1 MRRWEYAAGN
11 SSKFLEAEADG
22 ATVTVRYGRCGTEG
36 RIQVKEC
43 ASAAEAAEY
52 LRKTAAAKE
61 RKGYR
66 EAGTAP
72 VGTAPV
78 GTAAVGATAADGGGA
93 PTPITDDTTA
103 SASASASASA
113 TATATATADDG
124 SQMPVVDEDTFVLPA
139 AWHRHLHPRRG
150 GIRRKPAPPRKGA
163 ASEAEQRLRTGATWV
178 RLYLDSPRSDVDLVR
193 AAEAHLAGTADPL
206 GAAVLAVASDTARS
220 GAVCADAW
228 VEAHGPVFAAHATV
242 ELFDIEAHHTQHGTR
257 RVDPYVERV
266 PSKPFAGQA
275 ERVRG
280 VADRI
285 RALLAATD
293 EDTYRA
299 VVAALGGMR
308 SSVRR
313 RVVVSYLVPTETEW
327 LDECAG
333 GPEADRPRGNA
344 LRSMLFCSFDD
355 PEQVRQL
362 GGVADLSYGAWPM
375 PTVATVAEGIGTAV
389 APLVAESLK
398 GSYVTSD
405 TVRKVNSILVAI
417 PSDEAFALL
426 MGQLG
431 DKRTQPF
438 VTRAARRYPRR
449 ALRMLA
455 EAVAAGGPNTD
466 AVRSALLVH
475 VSAHPDLAHEALASL
490 SPEAARAV
498 EALLSPRDRVPDAPA
513 ASLPELLTSPPWTRP
528 REVVKVRT
536 VTGPVAE
543 DTPGIVWLPGERQEW
558 ADTPSRERDWASR
571 SEWPDDPDALL
582 GAVRSDRL
590 GSMGI
595 FLDKPE
601 ELVRPLLDEWTPTSL
616 DSDATLKPIVARFG
630 TDALG
635 VVLRVAPK
643 WPASLAPLLLPYVSV
658 GAARLI
664 AEWAV
669 RVKSAR
675 GTARS
680 WFRRHGEAAAPLL
693 VPDALGKAG
702 PARRHAEQALHTIVA
717 LHGEQVVRSA
727 AERYG
732 AEAVAGIGELLSA
745 DPLWTA
751 LPAKLPEPVEWAD
764 PALLP
769 QILVRSGG
777 ALPAEATRHVVT
789 MLAMSRP
796 GEPYP
801 GLAVVRELCA
811 AESLAE
817 FVWALFEQW
826 RLAGMPSQ
834 ESWALIAL
842 GLLGDDGT
850 VRRLT
855 PLVRAWPGEGAH
867 QRAVDG
873 LGVLAAIGTDV
884 ALMHL
889 HGVAQRVKFKALKSR
904 AQEKIAELAEALG
917 LTGEQL
923 ADRLVPDFGLD
934 ARGTTVIDYG
944 SRTFTVGFDEQL
956 RPFVQDPAGR
966 RRKDLPQ
973 PGARDDAEPAAAER
987 KRFMALKKDVRT
999 VAADQVRRLE
1009 SAMVQGRSWSAAEFR
1024 ELFVGHP
1031 LLWHLVRRLV
1041 WLSDTDG
1048 VTTAFRVTED
1058 RTFADVEDSAFT
1070 LPGTAAVRIPHP
1082 LHLPGELDAW
1092 AELFADHGILQPFPQ
1107 LGRRVFELSA
1117 QDAAGPRLE
1126 RFEGLTV
1133 TTGRL
1138 VGLERRGWRRGRPL
1152 DAGVER
1158 WLSKEL
1164 APNRFAVLTPDH
1176 GIAVG
1181 FFDPAEQQKV
1191 EHIWLA
1197 TRPSDYWPSDTPST
1211 RFDEIDPVAVSE
1223 LLADLEELTAP

>member
-1 MRRWEYAAGN
+1 MRRWEYGEGD
-11 SSKFLEAEADG
+11 SSKFWEAEADG

-36 RIQVKEC
+36 RTQVKEC
-43 ASAAEAAEY
+43 ASPEEAAEY
-52 LRKTAAAKE
+52 LRKTITAKE
-61 RKGYR
+61 RKGYQ
-66 EAGTAP
+66 EVGAAPAAEGDAP
-72 VGTAPV
+72 VPE
-78 GTAAVGATAADGGGA
+78 
-93 PTPITDDTTA
+93 A
-103 SASASASASA
+103 S
-113 TATATATADDG
+113 
-124 SQMPVVDEDTFVLPA
+124 VVDEDTFVLPA
-139 AWHRHLHPRRG
+139 SWHRHLHPRRG
-150 GIRRKPAPPRKGA
+150 GVRRKPAPPRKGA
-163 ASEAEQRLRTGATWV
+163 ASEAEQRLSAGATWV
-178 RLYLDSPRSDVDLVR
+178 RLYLDSPRSDADLLR

-206 GAAVLAVASDTARS
+206 GAAVLAVASDMAWS
-220 GAVCADAW
+220 GAACADAW
-228 VEAHGPVFAAHATV
+228 VEAHGPVFAARATV
-242 ELFDIEAHHTQHGTR
+242 ELFDVEGHYTQHGTR
-257 RVDPYVERV
+257 RFDPYVERT
-266 PSKPFAGQA
+266 PNKPFAGAA

-280 VADRI
+280 VADRM
-285 RALLAATD
+285 RALLAAAD
-293 EDTYRA
+293 EDTYRT
-299 VVAALGGMR
+299 VVAALTGMR
-308 SSVRR
+308 SSARR
-313 RVVVSYLVPTETEW
+313 RVVVSYLVPSETEW
-327 LDECAG
+327 LNECAG
-333 GPEADRPRGNA
+333 GPEANRPRNNA
-344 LRSMLFCSFDD
+344 LRSMLFCSFND

-362 GGVADLSYGAWPM
+362 GGVAGLSYGAWPM

-389 APLVAESLK
+389 APLVAESLS

-405 TVRKVNSILVAI
+405 TIRKVNSILVEI

-426 MGQLG
+426 MAQLG

-438 VTRAARRYPRR
+438 VTKAARRYPRR

-455 EAVAAGGPNTD
+455 EAVAAGGPNAD
-466 AVRSALLVH
+466 ALRHTLLVH
-475 VSAHPDLAHEALASL
+475 VSAHPDLAGKALASL
-490 SPEAARAV
+490 SPEAAGAV
-498 EALLSPRDRVPDAPA
+498 EPLLSPQGRVPDAPA

-528 REVVKVRT
+528 REAVKVRT
-536 VTGPVAE
+536 VTGLVAE
-543 DTPGIVWLPGERQEW
+543 DAPGIVWLPGERQEW
-558 ADTPSRERDWASR
+558 ADTQSRERDWASR

-582 GAVRSDRL
+582 SAVRSDKV

-601 ELVRPLLDEWTPTSL
+601 ELVRPLLDEWNPTSL
-616 DSDATLKPIVARFG
+616 DSDAALKPIVARFG

-635 VVLRVAPK
+635 VVLGVAPK
-643 WPASLAPLLLPYVSV
+643 WPTSLAPLLLPYVSV
-658 GAARLI
+658 GAARLV

-669 RVKSAR
+669 RLKSAR

-693 VPDALGKAG
+693 VPDAVGKAG
-702 PARRHAEQALHTIVA
+702 PARRHAEQALHTIAA

-732 AEAVAGIGELLSA
+732 AEAVAAIGELLS
-745 DPLWTA
+745 DPLRTA
-751 LPAKLPEPVEWAD
+751 LPAKLPEPVEWAE
-764 PALLP
+764 PVLLP

-777 ALPAEATRHVVT
+777 ALPADATRHAVT

-801 GLAVVRELCA
+801 GVAVVRELCVP
-811 AESLAE
+811 ESLAE

-834 ESWALIAL
+834 ESWALGAL
-842 GLLGDDGT
+842 GLLGDDET

-889 HGVAQRVKFKALKSR
+889 HGVAQRVKFKALRTR
-904 AQEKIAELAEALG
+904 ALEKIAELAEDLG

-923 ADRLVPDFGLD
+923 ADRLVPDLGLD
-934 ARGTTVIDYG
+934 ARGTTDIDYG

-956 RPFVQDPAGR
+956 RPFVQDPDGR

-973 PGARDDAEPAAAER
+973 PGSRDDAELAAAER

-999 VAADQVRRLE
+999 IAADQVRRLE

-1048 VTTAFRVTED
+1048 TTTAFRVAED
-1058 RTFADVEDSAFT
+1058 RTFADVEDSTFVLPDTASVRIAHPLL
-1070 LPGTAAVRIPHP
+1070 LPG
-1082 LHLPGELDAW
+1082 GLDVW
-1092 AELFADHGILQPFPQ
+1092 AELFADHEILQPFPQ
-1107 LGRRVFELSA
+1107 LGRQVFELA
-1117 QDAAGPRLE
+1117 AEEAAGWRLE

-1138 VGLERRGWRRGRPL
+1138 VGLERRGWRRGQPL

-1158 WLSKEL
+1158 WISKQL
-1164 APNRFAVLTPDH
+1164 APNRYAVLTPDH

-1197 TRPSDYWPSDTPST
+1197 TRPGDYWPRDTHSA
-1211 RFDEIDPVAVSE
+1211 RFEEIDPVAVSE
-1223 LLADLEELTAP
+1223 LLADLTELTAP